1 VASLAPAPAASDSVP
16 APSTARAKLRVG
28 VFADGARQPRWIV
41 EALAKVAASEFAEL
55 AVVCLDHKAT
65 ASRQPLLWQAYRR
78 ADRRL
83 FGATDWSEPRDVEQL
98 VPASRRMT
106 LEAFSRPSALAPHPA
121 LDVAFA
127 LGDVDDAAL
136 AGLARCGV
144 WRYCFGDEHAIH
156 EPLAG
161 VREVIDGAPVTAS
174 GIRIHRDGGQP
185 DRVVYQSWSRTLP
198 LSVAR
203 SRENVFAKATEFVA
217 RALRELHVSGLSWL
231 DKGTR
236 AASPLSAQD
245 VPGSSAPLGDVA
257 RLGARLARRG
267 AQKVLGV
274 EQWSLAFRF
283 APAES
288 WDGSLAGFHRLE
300 PPKDRFWA
308 DPFPIQRH
316 GKSYIFFEELPFGA
330 GKAHI
335 SVIEVDRHGRASQ
348 PLRVLER
355 DYHLSYPFLVEDE
368 GQLYMIPE
376 SARNNAVEIYRCL
389 DFPHKW
395 RRERALL
402 DGLFAVDATPYRAKD
417 RWWMFANV
425 SNNGAEIHDEL
436 HLFSAGALLGEW
448 KPHRRNPVKSDV
460 RNARPAGRLFSHGH
474 RLYRPAQICA
484 PIYGAGVALNR
495 VLRLDADE
503 FVEQEER
510 RILPAAGSGVLGI
523 HTLNRDGDLSVADA
537 FVRRSRF

>member
-1 VASLAPAPAASDSVP
+1 VASLAPAPAASDSIP
-16 APSTARAKLRVG
+16 APPAAARAKLRVG
-28 VFADGARQPRWIV
+28 VFADSSEQPRWIV
-41 EALAKVAASEFAEL
+41 EALAKVAASGFAEL

-83 FGATDWSEPRDVEQL
+83 FGASHWSEPCDVRQL

-106 LEAFSRPSALAPHPA
+106 LEAFSRPAPHPP

-127 LGDVDDAAL
+127 LGDVDDATL
-136 AGLARCGV
+136 AGLARCGA
-144 WRYCFGDEHAIH
+144 WRYCFGDSHAIH

-174 GIRIHRDGGQP
+174 GIRIHRQGGKP

-203 SRENVFAKATEFVA
+203 SRENVFAKATEFFA
-217 RALRELHVSGLSWL
+217 RALRELHASGPSWL

-236 AASPLSAQD
+236 AVSALSAER
-245 VPGSSAPLGDVA
+245 PAGAATPLGDVA
-257 RLGARLARRG
+257 RMGARIARRG

-288 WDGSLAGFHRLE
+288 WDGSLAGFHRLQ
-300 PPKDRFWA
+300 PPKDRLWA

-335 SVIEVDRHGRASQ
+335 SVIEVDRLGRASQ

-355 DYHLSYPFLVEDE
+355 DYHLSYPFLVENE

-376 SARNNAVEIYRCL
+376 TAHGNAVEIYRCI
-389 DFPHKW
+389 DFPGKW

-402 DGLFAVDATPYRAKD
+402 DGLFAVDATPHRAKD

-425 SNNGAEIHDEL
+425 SSNGAEAHDEL
-436 HLFSAGALLGEW
+436 HLFSADALLGEW

-460 RNARPAGRLFSHGH
+460 RNARPAGALYSHGH

-484 PIYGAGVALNR
+484 PSYGAGVALNR
-495 VLRLDADE
+495 VLRLDAEE

-510 RILPAAGSGVLGI
+510 RILPAAASGVLGI
-523 HTLNRDGDLSVADA
+523 HTLNRAGDLSVADA